1 VQEGE
6 GGVGVSPA
14 EKPMQIRILGCHG
27 GELLDLK
34 TTCVQVGERLLF
46 DAGALVS
53 NLTIDQQVEIDDIV
67 VSHSHLDHIKDL
79 AMMADVVAGRRRR
92 PVRIH
97 GSPKTIEA
105 IRKFFFND
113 RLWPD
118 FTRIPSR
125 KNPTFDLKVFKPG
138 REFEVGGVSV
148 LAVPVTHTV
157 ESMGFVV
164 KGDSGAFA
172 MSGDTGP
179 TTLFWKE
186 LNRTENLRFAM
197 VELSFPDEQIEV
209 ARVSG
214 HMTPKRLAA
223 DLKKL
228 KRRDLPVFLYHF
240 KPAFARTLHEQ
251 IRRVGRDELYPLSP
265 GDTFTF

>member
-1 VQEGE
+1 
-6 GGVGVSPA
+6 
-14 EKPMQIRILGCHG
+14 MQIRVLDCHG

-34 TTCVQVGERLLF
+34 TTCVQVGERLLI

-67 VSHSHLDHIKDL
+67 VSHSHFDHIKDL

-92 PVRIH
+92 PVTIH
-97 GSPKTIEA
+97 GSPRTIEA

-125 KNPTFDLKVFKPG
+125 KNPTFALKVFRPG
-138 REFEVGGVSV
+138 HAFEVAGLSV
-148 LAVPVTHTV
+148 LPVPVAHPV
-157 ESMGFVV
+157 ESMGFIV
-164 KGDSGAFA
+164 KGRSGAFA

-179 TTLFWKE
+179 TTRFWKE

-209 ARVSG
+209 AKISG
-214 HMTPKRLAA
+214 HMTPRRLGAE
-223 DLKKL
+223 LRKL
-228 KRRDLPVFLYHF
+228 ERRDIPVFLYHF
-240 KPAFARTLHEQ
+240 KPAFARALRAQLH
-251 IRRVGRDELYPLSP
+251 RVGRAEIYPLSP